1 MFRLL
6 IRPTSYTITANQEK
20 QNPYLVGTPTVNLK
34 KAMHQHQQL
43 QRMLHHAYTAT
54 SPYSLPDLVFVGNGG
69 LSLPRLPRPTILL
82 PNMKFKQRQD
92 ELQALI
98 PIYEQLGLEILPFPN
113 RSLFEGQADLRWFDG
128 GLKAVG
134 GYGHRSTRQG
144 LETVKRLCMEIY
156 QAHSLSVPEFLFLP
170 IESEDYYHTDLALL
184 SYDKSSCLVHRRAF
198 SKKSIQRLQDF
209 LGEGNVH
216 VIDTMDNF
224 CLNAVVEGNRLITHH
239 ITPSVQHLLEQITK
253 KTVHM
258 VDTSEFEKSGG
269 SVRCMVLDIYTGKKK
284 AHHLRR

>member
-20 QNPYLVGTPTVNLK
+20 QNPYLMGIPTVNHK
-34 KAMHQHQQL
+34 KALHQHQQL

-54 SPYSLPDLVFVGNGG
+54 SSYSLPDLVFVGNGG

-98 PIYEQLGLEILPFPN
+98 PIYQQLGLEIIPFPN
-113 RSLFEGQADLRWFDG
+113 RSLFEGQADLRWFHG
-128 GLKAVG
+128 GRKAVG
-134 GYGHRSTRQG
+134 GYGYRSTRQG
-144 LETVKRLCMEIY
+144 LETVKRLCTEIY

-170 IESEDYYHTDLALL
+170 IESDDYYHIDLALL
-184 SYDKSSCLVHRRAF
+184 SYHEASCVVHRRAF

-209 LGEGNVH
+209 LGEENVH
-216 VIDTMDNF
+216 VIDTTDNF

-239 ITPSVQHLLEQITK
+239 MIPSLKHLLEHITK

-269 SVRCMVLDIYTGKKK
+269 SVRCMVLDIYTGKKN